1 MDLAARLLI
10 AENLLTEFG
19 ILVEALSPYDR
30 DFPEI
35 IKKAKSVEAKMNRFY
50 IKWHNPPE
58 MLEHIQ
64 TMNKIIKRLEQKQN
78 NHVTDM

>member
-10 AENLLTEFG
+10 VEILLTEFAV
-19 ILVEALSPYDR
+19 LVEALDPYDR

-35 IKKAKSVEAKMNRFY
+35 LRKAKSVEAKMNRFY
-50 IKWHNPPE
+50 IKWDNPPE

-64 TMNKIIKRLEQKQN
+64 GINKIIKRLEQKQN
-78 NHVTDM
+78 NHVTDL